1 MDEQPDPVENAARLL
16 AYSLKEMVS
25 ETREDV
31 KKLVAWSE
39 RVEVRLEN
47 GTKRLDD
54 HEVRVRKIESTGMRL
69 SGAWTTIGVLGS
81 VFAGSAGL
89 VIATYSL
96 LQ

>member
-1 MDEQPDPVENAARLL
+1 MDEARHENAARAL
-16 AYSLKEMVS
+16 AYGLKEIVS
-25 ETREDV
+25 ETRGDV

-54 HEVRVRKIESTGMRL
+54 HEVRVRKLESTGLRL
-69 SGAWTTIGVLGS
+69 SGMWTTLTIVGAV
-81 VFAGSAGL
+81 VAGSAGM
-89 VIATYSL
+89 VISTVTL